1 MTELT
6 RREKALNQ
14 HENRNA
20 EIPEISLQLQRLERA
35 LATNMEVHTLLR
47 QRAEEVKIKVAGTQ
61 HLVNIVKPAFRPSF
75 RDNPPQVGL
84 NAFVGG
90 LLGLIVGLVFA
101 LVLETMDTSIGAIED
116 VESYLEVPVL
126 GVIPV
131 LDPEEIEKQYLET
144 NPEKEGRFAPDIY
157 ARLVTHFVPRS
168 PIAEAYRSF
177 RTQMDFISIEKG
189 GNTFVITSSTP
200 GEGKTSTSINLAIT
214 LAQTNKRTLLIDGD
228 MRKPTIYRVF
238 GIDREPGMTDI
249 LLGNQG
255 WEDSIRTMTDI
266 MLGKFDM
273 EDIMLTPGLDNLNIL
288 TCGNIPPNPSELLNS
303 TRMAQFLQEIKEEF
317 DYIVIDTPPL
327 LPVTDAA
334 ILAPRVDGCIIVYK
348 VGAIARGALKR
359 AKLQLDNVRANV
371 WGVVL
376 NAMRAEAS
384 PDIDT
389 VRYHVSYYYGGYT
402 EDGGGEGD
410 IASLPIQKRIFQK
423 VKARLFPESGKF
435 ESEASP
441 LARIIGGLTLFLSLA
456 LVGAGLAWQMGV
468 ELPMLGSLNS
478 ASKGVGALPTSE
490 DSRGGK
496 YVKKTSLNL

>member
-1 MTELT
+1 MHITNVMCIVPYRDYDFRTRNEALLRQNDFISGQLRESEQNLKTAEQQIKQYKEDNNFLSIRVEANTLSRLISRLDEMVSELRKNLSKIRDAIEQVRSIGEFRTGTTNRVPVDDIDPGLARLNNDLVQAQIERDTLLENFTDNHPAVQEAKLKITNTVQNMLLVLQGREQSVLTELT

-177 RTQMDFISIEKG
+177 RTQMDFISLEKG

-214 LAQTNKRTLLIDGD
+214 LA
-228 MRKPTIYRVF
+228 
-238 GIDREPGMTDI
+238 
-249 LLGNQG
+249 
-255 WEDSIRTMTDI
+255 
-266 MLGKFDM
+266 
-273 EDIMLTPGLDNLNIL
+273 
-288 TCGNIPPNPSELLNS
+288 
-303 TRMAQFLQEIKEEF
+303 
-317 DYIVIDTPPL
+317 
-327 LPVTDAA
+327 
-334 ILAPRVDGCIIVYK
+334 
-348 VGAIARGALKR
+348 
-359 AKLQLDNVRANV
+359 
-371 WGVVL
+371 
-376 NAMRAEAS
+376 
-384 PDIDT
+384 
-389 VRYHVSYYYGGYT
+389 
-402 EDGGGEGD
+402 
-410 IASLPIQKRIFQK
+410 
-423 VKARLFPESGKF
+423 
-435 ESEASP
+435 
-441 LARIIGGLTLFLSLA
+441 
-456 LVGAGLAWQMGV
+456 
-468 ELPMLGSLNS
+468 
-478 ASKGVGALPTSE
+478 
-490 DSRGGK
+490 
-496 YVKKTSLNL
+496 